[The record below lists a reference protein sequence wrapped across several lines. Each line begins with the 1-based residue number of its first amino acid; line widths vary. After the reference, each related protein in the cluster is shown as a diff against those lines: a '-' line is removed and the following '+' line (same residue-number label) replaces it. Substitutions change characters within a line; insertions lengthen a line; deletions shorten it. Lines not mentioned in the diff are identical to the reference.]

1 MATTTMSGGVVA
13 LARKIAQDQIAQ
25 DIENNGKFAL
35 KTDLPATELIQQLI
49 AFYNGYEGTALD
61 YRDYLGNTTSD
72 ALNAFY
78 SFGEAYDAGA
88 A

>member
-35 KTDLPATELIQQLI
+35 KTDLPATEIIQQLI
-49 AFYNGYEGTALD
+49 AFYNGYEGTS
-61 YRDYLGNTTSD
+61 RD

-78 SFGEAYDAGA
+78 AFGEAYNAGA
-88 A
+88 ARWQRHYLI

>member
-1 MATTTMSGGVVA
+1 MATTTMSNGVAA
-13 LARKIAQDQIAQ
+13 LARQIAQDQIAQ
-25 DIENNGKFAL
+25 DIKNNTKFAL

-49 AFYNGYEGTALD
+49 AFYNGYEGTSLD
-61 YRDYLGNTTSD
+61 YRDYLGNSTSD

>member
-1 MATTTMSGGVVA
+1 MTTSTMSGGVVA
-13 LARKIAQDQIAQ
+13 LARKIAQDQFAQ
-25 DIENNGKFAL
+25 DIKNNEKFAL
-35 KTDLPATELIQQLI
+35 KNDLPATELIQQLI
-49 AFYNGYEGTALD
+49 AFYNGYEGTSLD
-61 YRDYLGNTTSD
+61 YRDFLGNTTSD

>member
-1 MATTTMSGGVVA
+1 MTTSTMSGGVVA
-13 LARKIAQDQIAQ
+13 LARKIAQDQFAQ
-25 DIENNGKFAL
+25 DIKNNEKFAL
-35 KTDLPATELIQQLI
+35 KNDLPAIELIQQLI
-49 AFYNGYEGTALD
+49 AFYNGYEGTSLD
-61 YRDYLGNTTSD
+61 YRDFLGNTTSD

>member
-1 MATTTMSGGVVA
+1 MTTSTMSGGVVA

-25 DIENNGKFAL
+25 DIVNNGKFAL

-49 AFYNGYEGTALD
+49 AFYNGYEGAALD

>member
-35 KTDLPATELIQQLI
+35 KTDLPATEII
-49 AFYNGYEGTALD
+49 
-61 YRDYLGNTTSD
+61 
-72 ALNAFY
+72 
-78 SFGEAYDAGA
+78 
-88 A
+88 